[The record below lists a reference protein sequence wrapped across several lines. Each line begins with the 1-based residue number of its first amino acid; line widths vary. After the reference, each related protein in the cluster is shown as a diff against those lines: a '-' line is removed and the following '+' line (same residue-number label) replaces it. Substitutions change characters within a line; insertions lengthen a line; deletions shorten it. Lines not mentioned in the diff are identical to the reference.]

1 MSSPSVAEQLVLG
14 GRELISREGVGDLS
28 VRRLVEAAGR
38 STMCV
43 YSHFGNRKRLLAEVY
58 RSCADELLTGLGQAR
73 TADDLQRGYAAYAG
87 REPRHFQYLFAAD
100 LAGFGI
106 DETLRLD
113 LVDAVVAL
121 AASRMDASPGEA
133 LAWWLRVHG
142 AVWLDTVQRLAGEP
156 DRFDTAAVLKA
167 P

>member
-1 MSSPSVAEQLVLG
+1 MSSPSVAEQLVRG

-58 RSCADELLTGLGQAR
+58 RSCADDLLTGLAKGR
-73 TADDLQRGYAAYAG
+73 TADDLERDYAAYAD

-106 DETLRLD
+106 DEALRLD
-113 LVDAVVAL
+113 LIEAVAAL
-121 AASRMDASPGEA
+121 AASRLDASPSEA

-156 DRFDTAAVLKA
+156 DRFDTAAVRNA